1 MSGMGVASSK
11 PYPQASISLEEALQA
26 RFSCRAYLDKQVPRA
41 TIEAILASAQRTPS
55 WCNSQPWQLTITS
68 GDETRKFAAALVA
81 HVTGKGAAGPDFPF
95 PAEYKG
101 VYQERRRDSGFALYN
116 ALGIPRGDKEAYN
129 RQTLQ
134 NFHLFGAPHVAIV
147 TTDTDLGVYGAVDCG
162 AYVSTFVL
170 AAVSNGVA
178 SIPQAALA
186 RFSPFIRDYFRLSDN
201 RRVVCGI
208 SFGFADMSHAANS
221 FRTTRAQVADAVE
234 WVG

>member
-1 MSGMGVASSK
+1 MSGTGVASI
-11 PYPQASISLEEALQA
+11 QQDLQGSLTLDEALDA
-26 RFSCRAYLDKQVPRA
+26 RFSCRAYLDKQVPRG
-41 TIEAILASAQRTPS
+41 TIEAILSSSQRTPS

-68 GDETRKFAAALVA
+68 GAETRKFADALVA

-95 PAEYKG
+95 PNEYKG
-101 VYQERRRDSGFALYN
+101 VYLERRRDSGFALYN
-116 ALGIPRGDKEAYN
+116 ALGIPRGDKDAYN

-147 TTDTDLGVYGAVDCG
+147 TTDSELGVYGAVDCG

-170 AAVSNGVA
+170 AAISNGVA

-186 RFSPFIRDYFRLSDN
+186 RFSPFIRDYFRLPDS

-221 FRTTRAQVADAVE
+221 FRTSRAKVADVVE

>member
-1 MSGMGVASSK
+1 MSGMGVSPIK
-11 PYPQASISLEEALQA
+11 QELRMFPTLEEALGA
-26 RFSCRAYLDKQVPRA
+26 RFSCRAYLDKQVPREV
-41 TIEAILASAQRTPS
+41 IEAILALSQRTPS

-68 GDETRKFAAALVA
+68 GAETRKFANALVE
-81 HVTGKGAAGPDFPF
+81 HVTAKGAASPDFPF
-95 PAEYKG
+95 PTEYTG
-101 VYQERRRDSGFALYN
+101 VYLERRRDSGFALYN
-116 ALGIPRGDKEAYN
+116 ALGIPRGDKEAYG

-147 TTDTDLGVYGAVDCG
+147 TTDNDLGVYGAVDCG

-170 AAVSNGVA
+170 AATSHGVA

-186 RFSPFIRDYFRLSDN
+186 RFSPFIRDHFRLPDS

-208 SFGFADMSHAANS
+208 SFGFADMAHAANS
-221 FRTTRAQVADAVE
+221 FRTERAEVADVVE